1 MKKKLLLNLVMCLAL
16 GGSAQNKTSTYTST
30 PSAVS
35 VIDLGQSANAYSL
48 GVRQRTCVWA
58 DPRINTVSFIHRADA
73 ATGSGILQADLSKDG
88 GATWTKNGGPLYSP
102 GTGKG
107 ANIRYPQGLIYNPPG
122 NTVADNAFV
131 TYCGATLNNTN
142 TLGWGGNA
150 LGAWQIS
157 GLAPAVQREDSTNA
171 IQKLFI
177 PRGMTITPQGSLFIL
192 DAAYRKLESGSDSFT
207 DTLILTMGT
216 FNTANKGF
224 DYQRK
229 FLPAP
234 SSMDNSTNLP
244 VGYADWRIAF
254 APDGITGYVALL
266 THNDYAF
273 QPEKVYYPVVY
284 KTTNGGTT
292 WSGPINIDLKPL
304 VDPVLKS
311 AGGKYTSAFELDV
324 IVDANGNPHLV
335 TSVHPATTTPWTVN
349 TQPGQWGIFDIYSE
363 DGGSTW
369 KTYLLEKPMSF
380 RTIYKSGVDELYED
394 NHPQTSSTLD
404 GTKLFFSWSCTDT
417 AVFPTPENLYPDI
430 KGAGY
435 NVLTKKWTLVKDFT
449 KGTDAYGAVTFGN
462 VSQWVFSNVAGTYE
476 LPIVYQKMS
485 ASADILQ
492 PVQYKYIKG
501 AGFTDAEFVLSSVN
515 EQENEVFTLGQN
527 YPNPFHTATSI
538 DLQLKKTS
546 NVDIEVY
553 NVMGQQV
560 SDQNKHLPTGNHTM
574 NIDGSNL
581 KPGIYFYTVKIEGFA
596 VTRKMIVE

>member
-16 GGSAQNKTSTYTST
+16 GGSAQNKISTSTSSPST
-30 PSAVS
+30 VS

-88 GATWTKNGGPLYSP
+88 GVTWTKNGGPLYSP

-150 LGAWQIS
+150 LGAWQIN
-157 GLAPAVQREDSTNA
+157 GLSPAVQQEDSTNVL
-171 IQKLFI
+171 QKLFI
-177 PRGMTITPQGSLFIL
+177 PRGMTITPQGALFIL
-192 DAAYRKLESGSDSFT
+192 DAAYRKLESGTDSFT
-207 DTLILTMGT
+207 DTLIITKGT
-216 FNTANKGF
+216 FNSTKKGF

-229 FLPAP
+229 FLQIPT
-234 SSMDNSTNLP
+234 SIDNTIP

-254 APDGITGYVALL
+254 APDGLTGYIAVL
-266 THNDYAF
+266 THNSFTF
-273 QPEKVYYPVVY
+273 QPDKLYYPVIY
-284 KTTNGGTT
+284 KTIDGGTS
-292 WSGPINIDLKPL
+292 WAGPINIDLKPL
-304 VDPVLKS
+304 VNSVLKDP
-311 AGGKYTSAFELDV
+311 AGKYTTAFELDV
-324 IVDANGNPHLV
+324 TVDASGNPHLV
-335 TSVHPATTTPWTVN
+335 TSVHPATATPWTVG
-349 TQPGQWGIFDIYSE
+349 TLPGSWGIFDIYSE
-363 DGGSTW
+363 DGGSSW
-369 KTYLLEKPMSF
+369 KSFLLEKPMSF

-404 GTKLFFSWSCTDT
+404 GTKLFFSWSVTDT

-430 KGAGY
+430 KCVGY
-435 NVLTKKWTLVKDFT
+435 NVQTKKWTAVKDFS

-462 VSQWVFSNVAGTYE
+462 VSQWVFDNIAGTYE
-476 LPIVYQKMS
+476 LPIVYQKLS

-501 AGFTDAEFVLSSVN
+501 AGFTDAEFVLSSVS

-538 DLQLKKTS
+538 DLQLKKTAHV
-546 NVDIEVY
+546 NIEVY

-560 SDQNKHLPTGNHTM
+560 SDQNKHLSAGTHTM
-574 NIDGSNL
+574 NIDGSDLN
-581 KPGIYFYTVKIEGFA
+581 PGIYFYTVKIEGFV